1 MARCGRHGETV
12 NDGVISTP
20 PQITTAAHLP
30 SPSSFESNPIIGTH
44 VCCDF
49 EHYNSWIDVLSIDII
64 SLAFS
69 HPNSCRPLCTGC
81 FTLEDRDRQTYVR
94 SQIQAAR
101 HACALLSEGNQSVR
115 FCLNSSRVVACHF
128 TKLHGKSGCL
138 ICDERS

>member
-49 EHYNSWIDVLSIDII
+49 EHYNGWIDVLSIDII
-64 SLAFS
+64 SLSFS
-69 HPNSCRPLCTGC
+69 HFR
-81 FTLEDRDRQTYVR
+81 TLVDLFVP
-94 SQIQAAR
+94 AV
-101 HACALLSEGNQSVR
+101 LLSRIAIARRMSVLK
-115 FCLNSSRVVACHF
+115 FKQPDMHAPCFLRVIKVSDF
-128 TKLHGKSGCL
+128 V
-138 ICDERS
+138 